1 MIQAIRTGGFFHTG
15 RAPHGAKRS
24 AARRE
29 KEAGKEDAT
38 QAQDG
43 QQPQQG
49 QTDPQQ
55 GAGEAQPKDYKALY
69 EEAVKESRKWE
80 KRSKENLA
88 QLNGL
93 KESQGKPDPTIEERI
108 AALEKE
114 NGDLKAASA
123 RAALVDSVAKATGL
137 DRAIVATLS
146 GADEDA
152 LTEQA
157 QAIAAIAKPRGG
169 APSVPEAGIKQKPG
183 RPSKKEILGIEDK
196 KERMAAIAAN
206 IDLFK

>member
-1 MIQAIRTGGFFHTG
+1 MENATQEQA
-15 RAPHGAKRS
+15 
-24 AARRE
+24 E
-29 KEAGKEDAT
+29 Q

-43 QQPQQG
+43 QQTQEP
-49 QTDPQQ
+49 
-55 GAGEAQPKDYKALY
+55 GEAQPKDYKALY

-80 KRSKENLA
+80 KRSKDNLA
-88 QLNGL
+88 QLNDL
-93 KESQGKPDPTIEERI
+93 KDSKGKPDPTIEERI

-169 APSVPEAGIKQKPG
+169 APSVPEAGIKQKPDK
-183 RPSKKEILGIEDK
+183 PSKKEILGIEDK

>member
-1 MIQAIRTGGFFHTG
+1 M
-15 RAPHGAKRS
+15 
-24 AARRE
+24 E
-29 KEAGKEDAT
+29 NAG
-38 QAQDG
+38 QDPAG
-43 QQPQQG
+43 QQG
-49 QTDPQQ
+49 QTDPQQAQADPQQ
-55 GAGEAQPKDYKALY
+55 GAGEAQQKDYKALY

-146 GADEDA
+146 GADEDE

-169 APSVPEAGIKQKPG
+169 APSVPEARASSLPG
-183 RPSKKEILGIEDK
+183 RCIVQCP
-196 KERMAAIAAN
+196 
-206 IDLFK
+206 